1 MTKTTTKPNKKEEQK
16 KMTVRIVC
24 LVLVVALA
32 VTSLLTMFP
41 TLLHNDE
48 EYSIQEMLDAGI
60 VYLGDDGN
68 YYFTEEYINSLN
80 VGAEDHD
87 HE

>member
-24 LVLVVALA
+24 LVLVVALT
-32 VTSLLTMFP
+32 VTSLLAMFP

-68 YYFTEEYINSLN
+68 YYFTEEYINSLDLE
-80 VGAEDHD
+80 AEDHD